1 MSDAEPISFVKML
14 DERSS
19 DDAGGVLKPE
29 LREAIHEWQ
38 EKRRT
43 DVHQRVAARSAAA
56 SRKKYREER
65 ESEGK
70 TVRRYK
76 YHNHLPQQPDESL
89 EDYRKRLHRDRQ
101 QSYRGQSNAPSRPR
115 ADLSAMTAEERAEH
129 TRRLATAR
137 KRRQRVKAQTE
148 VHGEPEAPSIPSGI
162 EWGMF

>member
-1 MSDAEPISFVKML
+1 MSDAESISVVKML

-29 LREAIHEWQ
+29 VREAIHQWQ
-38 EKRRT
+38 EKRRA

-70 TVRRYK
+70 SVRRYK

-89 EDYRKRLHRDRQ
+89 EVFRKRLHRDRQ
-101 QSYRGQSNAPSRPR
+101 QSYRAPSNASSRPR
-115 ADLSAMTAEERAEH
+115 ADLSTMTQEERAEH
-129 TRRLATAR
+129 TRMLATAR
-137 KRRQRVKAQTE
+137 KRRQRERAHSDVNGQ
-148 VHGEPEAPSIPSGI
+148 VEAPSVPSGI
-162 EWGMF
+162 KWGMF